1 MDPSMTV
8 RYGKAIYM
16 GQSEMNDEKASIVGQ
31 ERLPSKGPL
40 SLHQHALLLFW
51 VSVVLVALFRW
62 LLVFV
67 DYKVSFFHSLRTTTS
82 VNIDARYG
90 TIENGEISHQKSILD
105 NKDSHNEVHE
115 QKPQISP
122 SHRPSFDSFLSSI
135 ATFGSIMFFFYL
147 CDDKHYFPVAERIY
161 SRDLF
166 WFLVLLLF
174 SVAAG
179 FTRKLTTDKIL
190 NREQT
195 EEWKGWMQVMFVWY
209 HYFKAAETYNAI
221 RIFIAAYVW
230 MTGFGNFSFFWVKK
244 DFSLYRVLKML
255 FRLNFLVV
263 VTCLVVRNEY
273 MLYYICPMH
282 TFWFLSVYCFMRL
295 LNNWNDDPK
304 KMAVKFAVYFFIIF
318 LLFDVPGV
326 GEIVFKPFRFILK
339 YQNSLHEWMFRA
351 GLDHYATLL
360 GMLCAY
366 FHPNFEKLMRYLDE
380 KQSANSTVIRFGIAL
395 VCLCAFTVWARYI
408 FVLEKYEYNKL
419 HPYFSFIP
427 LLSFIFLRN
436 MFPFFR
442 KYYLHMFTWLGKIT
456 LETYI
461 SQLHIYLQ
469 DNAKM
474 LISFIPG
481 YPLLNF
487 ALASV
492 IYLLLSHYLFHLTID
507 ISAYVIPK
515 DLNDMIKTLA
525 VGSAWLAACYAVGF
539 ILAGL

>member
-1 MDPSMTV
+1 V
-8 RYGKAIYM
+8 
-16 GQSEMNDEKASIVGQ
+16 
-31 ERLPSKGPL
+31 
-40 SLHQHALLLFW
+40 FW
-51 VSVVLVALFRW
+51 VSVVSLALFRK
-62 LLVFV
+62 LLVLF
-67 DYKVSFFHSLRTTTS
+67 KVPPLFAFRTTPS
-82 VNIDARYG
+82 DNQQIGLGMA
-90 TIENGEISHQKSILD
+90 ENGDIPNQKASLDLKDHQSNVQERGAEGKKSVQSQATIA
-105 NKDSHNEVHE
+105 
-115 QKPQISP
+115 P
-122 SHRPSFDSFLSSI
+122 SLDSFLDSLAI
-135 ATFGSIMFFFYL
+135 FGFIMVLYYL
-147 CDDKHYFPVAERIY
+147 CDDDHYFPATERTY

-174 SVAAG
+174 AVAAG
-179 FTRKLTTDKIL
+179 LTRKETADKIL

-221 RIFIAAYVW
+221 RVFIAAYVW
-230 MTGFGNFSFFWVKK
+230 MTGFGNFSFFWVRK

-295 LNNWNDDPK
+295 LNSWNEDPK
-304 KMAVKFAVYFFIIF
+304 KMAVKFAVYFLIVFF
-318 LLFDVPGV
+318 LFDVPGV
-326 GEIVFKPFRFILK
+326 GEIVFKPFGFILS

-366 FHPNFEKLMRYLDE
+366 YHPNFEKLMGYLDE
-380 KQSANSTVIRFGIAL
+380 KPSTKRTVIRFGIAF
-395 VCLCAFTVWARYI
+395 VCLTAFALWVQYI
-408 FVLEKYEYNKL
+408 FVLEKYEYNKV

-427 LLSFIFLRN
+427 LLSYIFLRN
-436 MFPFFR
+436 VFPLLR
-442 KYYLHMFTWLGKIT
+442 KYYLYMFSWLGKIT

-461 SQLHIYLQ
+461 SQLHVYLQ
-469 DNAKM
+469 GNAKF

-487 ALASV
+487 ALATV
-492 IYLLLSHYLFHLTID
+492 LYLFLSYHLFHLTVD

-515 DLNDMIKTLA
+515 DSRSMLKTFAIGGL
-525 VGSAWLAACYAVGF
+525 WLGTCYAVGF
-539 ILAGL
+539 SLSGVYFK

>member
-1 MDPSMTV
+1 
-8 RYGKAIYM
+8 M
-16 GQSEMNDEKASIVGQ
+16 GAQ
-31 ERLPSKGPL
+31 ERLPSKGNL
-40 SLHQHALLLFW
+40 SLHQHALFLFW
-51 VSVVLVALFRW
+51 MSVVFIAFFR
-62 LLVFV
+62 LIILKFCN
-67 DYKVSFFHSLRTTTS
+67 YKVSSFQVLRMTMH
-82 VNIDARYG
+82 VNTEPHLGIVEG
-90 TIENGEISHQKSILD
+90 GEISNQESASLD
-105 NKDSHNEVHE
+105 TKEHVIKDDE
-115 QKPQISP
+115 QKPQTS
-122 SHRPSFDSFLSSI
+122 RPSFDSFLSSV
-135 ATFGSIMFFFYL
+135 ATFGSIMFFYYL
-147 CDDKHYFPVAERIY
+147 CDDDHFFAASERTY

-174 SVAAG
+174 SVAAV
-179 FTRKLTTDKIL
+179 FTRRDTADKVL

-209 HYFKAAETYNAI
+209 HYFKAAETYNAV
-221 RIFIAAYVW
+221 RVFIAAYVW

-244 DFSLYRVLKML
+244 DFSLYRILKML

-282 TFWFLSVYCFMRL
+282 TFWFLSTYCFMKL
-295 LNNWNDDPK
+295 LNSWNDYPG
-304 KMAVKFAVYFFIIF
+304 KMAVKFTGYFVIVF

-326 GEIVFKPFRFILK
+326 GEIVFKPFGFILS

-366 FHPNFEKLMRYLDE
+366 FHPNFEKLLRYLDE
-380 KQSANSTVIRFGIAL
+380 KQSVKRTAIRVFIAF
-395 VCLCAFTVWARYI
+395 VCLSAFALWVRYL
-408 FVLEKYEYNKL
+408 FVLDKYQYNKL

-436 MFPFFR
+436 MFPTFR
-442 KYYLHMFTWLGKIT
+442 KSYLNMFTWLGRIT

-461 SQLHIYLQ
+461 SQIHIYLQ
-469 DNAKM
+469 SNAKM

-487 ALASV
+487 ALATT
-492 IYLLLSHYLFHLTID
+492 IYLILSYHLFHLTAD
-507 ISAYVIPK
+507 ISAYVIAK
-515 DLNDMIKTLA
+515 DIKTMFRTIA
-525 VGSAWLAACYAVGF
+525 IGVVWLGACYAVGGGIF
-539 ILAGL
+539 PGS